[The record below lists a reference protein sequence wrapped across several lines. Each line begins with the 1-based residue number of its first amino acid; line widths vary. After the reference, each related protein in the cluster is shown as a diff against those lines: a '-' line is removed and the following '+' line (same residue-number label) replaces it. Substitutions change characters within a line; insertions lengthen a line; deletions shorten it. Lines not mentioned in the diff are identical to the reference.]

1 MSIQKKR
8 KIISKENDL
17 IYKNKIGLLLWTE
30 DENGD
35 EIPNAEEEYIF
46 IPTED
51 FDFVINDF
59 KSVFPLINP
68 WTEIVENHFDACG
81 NNYFNQENM
90 KIIIQKLKSQ
100 LFESDKVENFKI
112 ELLNWL
118 EEKSVAAPYI
128 VVYGN
133 L

>member
-8 KIISKENDL
+8 KIISTENDL

-68 WTEIVENHFDACG
+68 WTEMVENHFDACG

>member
-8 KIISKENDL
+8 KIISTENDL

-68 WTEIVENHFDACG
+68 WTEMVENHFDACG

-118 EEKSVAAPYI
+118 EDKSVAAPYI

>member
-8 KIISKENDL
+8 KIISTENDL
-17 IYKNKIGLLLWTE
+17 IYKNKIRLLLWTE

-51 FDFVINDF
+51 FDFVINDY

-68 WTEIVENHFDACG
+68 WTEMVENQFDACG

-118 EEKSVAAPYI
+118 KK
-128 VVYGN
+128 N